1 MSDYGEMIYN
11 VTRDI
16 ARWDLKRK
24 GFNTDSDSVEAWVE
38 GIQSYSKNNEWEAL
52 CKEYWAE
59 YHGNAERSRQSY
71 H

>member
-16 ARWDLKRK
+16 ARWDLKRN
-24 GFNTDSDSVEAWVE
+24 GNDVTDDLIEDW
-38 GIQSYSKNNEWEAL
+38 IQGVQMFGTIGSFEKI

-59 YHGNAERSRQSY
+59 YHEYERTRSSSN
-71 H
+71 